1 MPAPTSSRG
10 REAYQ
15 LDQDHVFR
23 PWSKQKGQ
31 DPLVIASARG
41 SVITDVD
48 GRDYLDFGSQLV
60 YTNVGHGEPRVIE
73 AIKAQAEQLCT
84 LQPSYVAESRS
95 RAAAK
100 VASHLPEGLER
111 VLFTNGGADAVEHAI
126 RLARLHTGR
135 FKVLS
140 AFRGYHGATQQ
151 AMSISGDPRR
161 FRNDYGN
168 AGAVH
173 FFGPFLYRSAYH
185 ATSQEEECARALAA
199 LEDLIVFEGPE
210 TIAAFIMET
219 IPGTAGIL
227 PPPPGYLPGVRE
239 LCDRYGIVMILDE
252 VMAGFGRTGAW
263 FALDHYDVTPDL
275 VTFAKGVNSGY
286 VPMGGVAIHDR
297 IVETFAHAPY
307 PGGLTYSGH
316 PLAAAAAVANIEV
329 MEEDGLPERAR
340 NIGDEVL
347 RPGLEEL
354 ARRHPCI
361 GEVRGL
367 GCFFALELVRNPE
380 TREPLSPYGTMG
392 EENTRIVAACRENGL
407 LVFPNMHRVHLC
419 PPLTVSHAECH
430 RALEI
435 LDSALEIGDAAVA
448 AG

>member
-84 LQPSYVAESRS
+84 LQPSHVAESRS

-185 ATSQEEECARALAA
+185 ATTQEEECARALSA

-227 PPPPGYLPGVRE
+227 PPPPGYLAGVRE

-263 FALDHYDVTPDL
+263 FALDHYGVTPDL

-286 VPMGGVAIHDR
+286 VPMGGVAIHER
-297 IVETFAHAPY
+297 IVETFHHAPY

-329 MEEDGLPERAR
+329 LEEDGLPERAR
-340 NIGDEVL
+340 RIGETVL
-347 RPGLEEL
+347 APRLAEL
-354 ARRHPCI
+354 AEHHPCI

-367 GCFFALELVRNPE
+367 GCFFGLELVRNPE
-380 TREPLSPYGTMG
+380 TREPMCPYGTVG
-392 EENTRIVAACRENGL
+392 PENAAILAACREQGL
-407 LVFPNMHRVHLC
+407 LVFPSMHRLHLC
-419 PPLTVSHAECH
+419 PPLTVSEAECE
-430 RALEI
+430 RALEV
-435 LDSALEIGDAAVA
+435 LDEALRIGDDAVA
-448 AG
+448 G